1 MKMARHRKALTLA
14 IVDAT
19 LSEAVKPSDRRLYFV
34 SKSPPLVRS
43 HTGLS

>member
-19 LSEAVKPSDRRLYFV
+19 LSGVVKPSDRTLCFV
-34 SKSPPLVRS
+34 SNSPPLVARIPGS
-43 HTGLS
+43 